1 MTHACVVTRD
11 ALGDGPPTTSRTT
24 ALPDTPITIGRR
36 GEMPLGVDVPDE
48 GISRV
53 ALTVTATPLGWS
65 IADTSRNGVIVSPWG
80 LPPQRPTTTL
90 QLRWPL
96 VAIRVLGTRADARHE
111 VLLECDAYA
120 DPDPTPTPGPTAGAP
135 PPRPLT
141 AAEAAALEVVF
152 EPDLAWPPGPSGEPL
167 QLKQAARRL
176 GVSASAVK
184 VRLEGARAKA
194 EGLGLERR
202 VGVTDPAYLHVLVAA
217 GYVRPPTRG

>member
-1 MTHACVVTRD
+1 MIDPYVVTRGSLAD
-11 ALGDGPPTTSRTT
+11 APPTTSRTT
-24 ALPDTPITIGRR
+24 AALDTPVTIGRR
-36 GEMPLGVDVPDE
+36 GEIPLGVDIPDE

-53 ALTVTATPLGWS
+53 AVTVTATSLGWT
-65 IADTSRNGVIVSPWG
+65 ITDTSRNGVIVSPWG
-80 LPPQRPTTTL
+80 LAPLRPTATL

-111 VLLECDAYA
+111 VLLECAAYA
-120 DPDPTPTPGPTAGAP
+120 DPDPTPAPGPTAGAP

-141 AAEAAALEVVF
+141 PAESAALAVVF
-152 EPDLAWPPGPSGEPL
+152 EPNLAWPPDPAGEPL

-184 VRLEGARAKA
+184 VRLEGARTKA

-217 GYVRPPTRG
+217 GYVSLPHR